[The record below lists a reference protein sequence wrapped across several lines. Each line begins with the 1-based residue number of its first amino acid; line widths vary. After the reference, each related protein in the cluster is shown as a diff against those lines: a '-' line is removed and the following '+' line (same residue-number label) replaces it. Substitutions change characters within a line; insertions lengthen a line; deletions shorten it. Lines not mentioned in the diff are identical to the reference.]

1 MTKENAKQPEGEIYE
16 LRIEGYLRR
25 DWSDWLD
32 GLVISHEEG
41 GVTVL
46 SGIVADQAALHGL
59 LAKIRDLN
67 LKLIAL
73 RKTG

>member
-1 MTKENAKQPEGEIYE
+1 MTTENAKQPEGDVYE
-16 LRIEGYLRR
+16 FSLEGYLRPE
-25 DWSDWLD
+25 WSDWLD
-32 GLVISHEEG
+32 GLAISHEEG

-46 SGIVADQAALHGL
+46 SGPVADPAALHGL

-73 RKTG
+73 PKIG